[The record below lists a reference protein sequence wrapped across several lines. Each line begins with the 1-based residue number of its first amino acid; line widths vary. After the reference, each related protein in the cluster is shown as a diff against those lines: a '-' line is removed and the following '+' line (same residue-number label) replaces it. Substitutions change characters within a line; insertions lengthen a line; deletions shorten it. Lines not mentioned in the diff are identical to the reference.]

1 MSEIQNQI
9 YGSGSGSGVAAS
21 IVSAAA
27 IVSGAAIVGDR
38 VRELLANEQKLEFN
52 NFEWKKDFVALA
64 VVEEM
69 KRVVEFMTNPG
80 WSVNKEHEYYQ
91 WVWDGFIGAVEGR
104 VAAPLYDQMSGS
116 GHATTGEDNFF
127 SHWAEKGASGAESS
141 GEVNFKVEFIRI
153 LTEWDSPK

>member
-9 YGSGSGSGVAAS
+9 YGSGSGVAAS
-21 IVSAAA
+21 IISAAA
-27 IVSGAAIVGDR
+27 SAGRR
-38 VRELLANEQKLEFN
+38 VLGLLAKEQKLEFN
-52 NFEWKKDFVALA
+52 NFKWKKDFVALA

-80 WSVNKEHEYYQ
+80 WSVNKDEYYQ

-127 SHWAEKGASGAESS
+127 SHWAEKGASRAESS
-141 GEVNFKVEFIRI
+141 GEVQFKIEFIRI

>member
-1 MSEIQNQI
+1 MQTIENQI
-9 YGSGSGSGVAAS
+9 YGSGSGVAAS
-21 IVSAAA
+21 IISAAA
-27 IVSGAAIVGDR
+27 SAGRR
-38 VRELLANEQKLEFN
+38 VRGLLDKERGLLAKEQKLEFN

-80 WSVNKEHEYYQ
+80 WSVNKDEYYQ